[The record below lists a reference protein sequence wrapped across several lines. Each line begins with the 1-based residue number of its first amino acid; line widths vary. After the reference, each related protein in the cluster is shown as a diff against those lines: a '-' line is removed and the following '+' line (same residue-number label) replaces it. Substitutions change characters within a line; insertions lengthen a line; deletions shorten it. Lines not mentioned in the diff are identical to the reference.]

1 MPVTVEWKYTDGTS
15 EIDRIPAEAW
25 RLNEYVIQKTFI
37 KTKEVSSVVLDPNF
51 EFADIDM
58 ENNTFPR
65 TGTPSAFDKIK
76 EKQ

>member
-1 MPVTVEWKYTDGTS
+1 MSVTVEWQYTDGTS

-37 KTKEVSSVVLDPNF
+37 KVKEVEAVTLDPNF

-65 TGTPSAFDKIK
+65 TEAPSAFDKIK